1 MHRFCFKLTART
13 PQTAFGNEKS
23 RGVPQM
29 TNTRSRVAATFALA
43 AITATSACATNDP
56 KATPSTTTSA
66 TGIKASSTP
75 SPTSLSPAA
84 RDAKDAAQ
92 AITRFWGVLDE
103 LASDPKKSL
112 DKLAAVARDQAIAQ
126 WRSNLTTYRRSG
138 WKQVGDSTVRSAE
151 AQSVDG
157 KNFAVKA
164 CIDVSKANVVD
175 QVGKSVIAAGRQDR
189 MEYSYKVQKTP
200 EGYFVTEDK
209 LKGHPC

>member
-1 MHRFCFKLTART
+1 
-13 PQTAFGNEKS
+13 
-23 RGVPQM
+23 M
-29 TNTRSRVAATFALA
+29 TNTRSRIAATLALA

-112 DKLAAVARDQAIAQ
+112 DKLAAVSRDQAIAQ

-157 KNFAVKA
+157 KNFAVNA